1 MMTSVTMVT
10 GIQIAPELW
19 HSNMMP
25 EGILERWLKPDG
37 IQVEAGDPVAVVR
50 IEDARHEL
58 MAPARGRLKREIG
71 VNSVVEPG
79 MAIGSIVR
87 NIAKRPA

>member
-19 HSNMMP
+19 GSNMMP

-50 IEDARHEL
+50 IEDALHEL